1 MAKRKVGPTM
11 KFKDGDDYIAKLE
24 HLGAR
29 TEDILAQAIFPAAA
43 VVTDEIQKEIS
54 TLRVSE
60 NGEGGGLS
68 AKQRAGLHNGLGI
81 AELRQDGK
89 LLNVKIGWDGYN
101 DIKTKRWPKGQPN
114 QVIARS
120 VERGTSFMQANP
132 FVKRAVA
139 RTRKVSQEKMQE
151 VIDREIEKIMK
162 KE

>member
-1 MAKRKVGPTM
+1 MVAILFAWVK
-11 KFKDGDDYIAKLE
+11 IAYNSCSVTLNFNS
-24 HLGAR
+24 
-29 TEDILAQAIFPAAA
+29 LA
-43 VVTDEIQKEIS
+43 
-54 TLRVSE
+54 VSE
-60 NGEGGGLS
+60 ENKPGVLN

-81 AELRQDGK
+81 ASLREDGEY
-89 LLNVKIGWDGYN
+89 LNVKIGWDGYN

-120 VERGTSFMQANP
+120 VDRGTSFMQANP